1 MIAAFY
7 SVIQRD
13 VMIAWR
19 RRGAILITL
28 LFFVLIASLFPLG
41 IGPEQK
47 TLRLI
52 APGVVWVSALL
63 ASLLALQ
70 QLFESDYQDGSLEQ
84 LLLAPQSLPLLV
96 TGKIIAHWVV
106 TGLPLVLIS
115 PLLGMQY
122 HLSGDALSVM
132 LYSLL
137 LGTPTLSLLG
147 AIGAALTLGL
157 RAGGVMLALLILPLY
172 IPILIFG
179 AGAIEATTS
188 GIGGQG
194 HLSIL
199 GALLI
204 LALMGTPFATAP
216 ALRLTVE

>member
-7 SVIQRD
+7 SIIQRD
-13 VMIAWR
+13 LMIAWR
-19 RRGAILITL
+19 RRSAVLITL

-47 TLRLI
+47 TLQLI

-70 QLFESDYQDGSLEQ
+70 QLFDTDHQDGSLEQ

-96 TGKIIAHWVV
+96 AGKIIAHWVV

-122 HLSGDALSVM
+122 HLSGDALWVM
-132 LYSLL
+132 LYALL

-147 AIGAALTLGL
+147 AIGAGLTLGL
-157 RAGGVMLALLILPLY
+157 GSGGVMLALLILPLY

-179 AGAIEATTS
+179 AGAVEATLS
-188 GIGGQG
+188 GVGGQG

-204 LALMGTPFATAP
+204 LALMGTPFATA
-216 ALRLTVE
+216 ATLRLAVE